1 MLSSLEN
8 FRCLIFRQ
16 CKTTTCHIQ
25 WTQLTG
31 YFIECRLQEGSY
43 WLKQPPI
50 TGYAIER
57 RTAGKYK
64 LHAST
69 EPIENKVIKIHLL
82 NIGYKYK
89 CHIRV
94 QNLTDLGE
102 LSNSTKETKIR
113 KSFIREKSRFIQELE
128 LMAIINR

>member
-1 MLSSLEN
+1 
-8 FRCLIFRQ
+8 Q

-43 WLKQPPI
+43 WLK
-50 TGYAIER
+50 
-57 RTAGKYK
+57 
-64 LHAST
+64 AST

-82 NIGYKYK
+82 NIGHKYK